1 MMSHPLVPPSAIRMG
16 NLSKDPLPYTV
27 VTCRFAHTDEKAE
40 THAMWRGTWKSG
52 RCPKTF
58 KIAQDTFV

>member
-1 MMSHPLVPPSAIRMG
+1 MSHPLVPPSAIQMG

-27 VTCRFAHTDEKAE
+27 LTWQFAHTDERAE
-40 THAMWRGTWKSG
+40 THAIWRDSWKSR

-58 KIAQDTFV
+58 QIAQDTFV